1 MKVKELMNALSCCNP
16 EAMIRLPQMD
26 YGDRPEW
33 FNLEAHHNVWMM
45 DEDAE
50 EDESSVSW
58 VNITRIEG

>member
-1 MKVKELMNALSCCNP
+1 
-16 EAMIRLPQMD
+16 MIRLPQMD

-33 FNLEAHHNVWMM
+33 FNLEAHNNVWMM

-50 EDESSVSW
+50 EDESPVSW

>member
-1 MKVKELMNALSCCNP
+1 MKVKELMNALNCCNP
-16 EAMIRLPQMD
+16 EAMICLPQMD

-33 FNLEAHHNVWMM
+33 FNLEAHNNVWMM

-50 EDESSVSW
+50 EDESPVSW

>member
-1 MKVKELMNALSCCNP
+1 
-16 EAMIRLPQMD
+16 MIRLPQMD

-33 FNLEAHHNVWMM
+33 FNLEAHNNVL

-50 EDESSVSW
+50 EDESPVSW